1 MYRIKPIIS
10 EHSVSVVATLLSKL
24 LNSVLIIS
32 QGPFWF
38 CESNEGKINKNPRS
52 FCATGAYLTFKRLE
66 NFQSAAVFCW
76 FFL

>member
-38 CESNEGKINKNPRS
+38 CESNEGKLIK
-52 FCATGAYLTFKRLE
+52 THE
-66 NFQSAAVFCW
+66 VFV
-76 FFL
+76 LQELI